1 MKQVNRVE
9 FEETIK
15 DGLIL
20 VDFFATWCGPCKML
34 SPILDE
40 LSEEVKDVKFIKVD
54 VDEEGDLAR
63 EYGVM
68 SIPNVFLIKDGHVVD
83 SFLGLQ
89 SKETIIDFINKNR

>member
-15 DGLIL
+15 EGLIL

-68 SIPNVFLIKDGHVVD
+68 SIPNVFLIKD
-83 SFLGLQ
+83 
-89 SKETIIDFINKNR
+89 